1 MTQEQVLDKT
11 VEVIQ
16 TFEMTL
22 GQLEIL
28 TKLCK
33 VYEYKSL
40 SQYMLEASLDQAR
53 RDCDR
58 FDKVREEMKNKLE
71 VVD

>member
-1 MTQEQVLDKT
+1 MTTQEEIQDKT

-16 TFEMTL
+16 KFEMTL
-22 GQLEIL
+22 GQLEVL

-33 VYEYKSL
+33 FHDYESL

-53 RDCDR
+53 RDCDD
-58 FDKVREEMKNKLE
+58 DKDLKKKLGE
-71 VVD
+71 QWQE